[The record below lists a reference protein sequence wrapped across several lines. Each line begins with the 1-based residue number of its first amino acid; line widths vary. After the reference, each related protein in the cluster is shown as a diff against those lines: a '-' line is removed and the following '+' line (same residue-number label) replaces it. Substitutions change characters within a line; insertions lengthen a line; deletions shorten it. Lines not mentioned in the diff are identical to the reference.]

1 MQVGEQ
7 AGAEDGVIEAV
18 VVAAEEEM
26 RSGFAAEAEAEIAHA
41 PFDDGVA
48 AGREKRLAAMGP
60 DVLDGGEGHFDI
72 DEDALAGMA
81 GQDIAGEDGED
92 FIGLVADA
100 LFIDHAEAIG
110 IAVPG
115 DTEVGAVAADFGGQV
130 GHGGG
135 ILGIGQVMGKGAV
148 EVDIEADHLAADAL
162 QRLGAGHRR
171 DAVAGVRH
179 DLERSGQG
187 EPASQE
193 RPILLF
199 GVAGGEGAGAAF
211 EIAAVREAGAPPGF
225 RRRTKGSPAAP
236 AVSCRS

>member
-1 MQVGEQ
+1 M
-7 AGAEDGVIEAV
+7 
-18 VVAAEEEM
+18 AA
-26 RSGFAAEAEAEIAHA
+26 R
-41 PFDDGVA
+41 
-48 AGREKRLAAMGP
+48 
-60 DVLDGGEGHFDI
+60 GHFDI

-148 EVDIEADHLAADAL
+148 EVGIEADHLAADAL

-211 EIAAVREAGAPPGF
+211 EIAAVREAAHLLDFVGGQRDPPPLQQFHAVHGHGVVAAGDIDATVDAPGSSGKIQQGRGREADIDHRHPGG
-225 RRRTKGSPAAP
+225 TEPGHQ
-236 AVSCRS
+236 AVA